1 MFQKSIADG
10 YGDARED
17 VAGMEPSTGPG
28 TSTTRKFAFGAMLLL
43 TNCSPPVTGQ
53 EDQSSNVQQLE
64 RDLAAR
70 DAEIDTL
77 KELLVEERVKP
88 RQTVTAAVADK
99 ATGGGSL
106 GNAAQAQPVAAPAP
120 SRYPDM
126 CYKDYCPCKGPQGG
140 PDEVLCDQLEQGTDP
155 SADLMIAGRKMR
167 QARREV
173 AAGKR

>member
-10 YGDARED
+10 YGDARQD

-28 TSTTRKFAFGAMLLL
+28 TSPTRKFAFGAMLLL
-43 TNCSPPVTGQ
+43 TNCNPPASRQ
-53 EDQSSNVQQLE
+53 EDQSLKVQQLE

-70 DAEIDTL
+70 DAEIATL

-88 RQTVTAAVADK
+88 KQTATAAVTDK
-99 ATGGGSL
+99 ARGGSL
-106 GNAAQAQPVAAPAP
+106 GNDVSAEPVIPAAP
-120 SRYPDM
+120 SRYPGM

-155 SADLMIAGRKMR
+155 PADLMIAGRKMR

-173 AAGKR
+173 AAEAR